1 MLTGSGRITTSQS
14 ESFVRSSQ
22 QSSGERN
29 WGKCS
34 RKKALTQNPCS
45 ESFLASA
52 AWRRSPPTTPK
63 QVLGDKLFTK
73 TTSMGNKK
81 DKDTLSY
88 ENLQIWL
95 KDGFEGL
102 ESEKRGLP
110 ASKILV

>member
-1 MLTGSGRITTSQS
+1 M
-14 ESFVRSSQ
+14 
-22 QSSGERN
+22 
-29 WGKCS
+29 
-34 RKKALTQNPCS
+34 
-45 ESFLASA
+45 ASA

-73 TTSMGNKK
+73 TTSMRNKK

-102 ESEKRGLP
+102 ESEKEVCLHQRFWYNGKK
-110 ASKILV
+110 KIRRMKYREMR